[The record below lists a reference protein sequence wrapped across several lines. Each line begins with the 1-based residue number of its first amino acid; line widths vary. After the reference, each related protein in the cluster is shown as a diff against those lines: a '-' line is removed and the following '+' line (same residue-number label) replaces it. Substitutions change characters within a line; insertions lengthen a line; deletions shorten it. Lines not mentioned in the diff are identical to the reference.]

1 MDRMPEE
8 NQNPMALMQSLA
20 QNINETGTMKIGDT
34 ERSLHVNNLC
44 KALSMAQAEF
54 GIAKKDKKVDVKQIG
69 MRYNYADFT
78 SIVRAS
84 RPALAKH
91 GLSVCQPSYFADG
104 AVVVTTMMLHDSGQF
119 MASTIRL
126 KVADAD
132 PKKIGSAFTYAKRY
146 GYAGMTGVTCEEED
160 EDNDLEAVKTEK
172 TAKVDAKTE
181 PKGEKYTAIKA
192 GSTPPKVE
200 EPPAQQTAKP
210 AAQAPAAQ
218 QPAQTPPPA
227 AAAPDEVPT
236 YVKDAREFAKVA
248 FGPDLMRELQMGE
261 IAKFLNGRNVGQ
273 LSAEECKAFKKLVT
287 NRAEEIAL
295 TYWGGQRELSTL
307 TRLVQNGGDIPF

>member
-172 TAKVDAKTE
+172 AAKPDGKTE

-200 EPPAQQTAKP
+200 EPPAQQQTAK
-210 AAQAPAAQ
+210 PAAQ

-227 AAAPDEVPT
+227 AAAPDEVPAH
-236 YVKDAREFAKVA
+236 VKNAREFAKVA

-287 NRAEEIAL
+287 NRAEEVA
-295 TYWGGQRELSTL
+295 
-307 TRLVQNGGDIPF
+307 LVQNGGDIPF